1 MNGGQ
6 FKDPLALKE
15 DLSLRISSYCL
26 KLSELKSHFGDRS
39 SPRGWANVPGVLFY
53 LAFDFEPLIPQIYP
67 SYLVFSIL
75 HLPKYYLTWAALIYG
90 EVGHHV

>member
-15 DLSLRISSYCL
+15 DLSLRTSSYCL

-53 LAFDFEPLIPQIYP
+53 LAFHFEPLIPQIYP